1 MMSEI
6 KPAIE
11 GGKPIR
17 EKPISAFPKFSEDE
31 INAVIEVLKSGKLTM
46 LVGEVTRK
54 FEDEFAKIHGVKHA
68 IAVSNGTVALHVA
81 LRALGIGPGDEVI
94 TSPFTFVASASSI
107 LHQNAIP
114 IFADIDRE
122 TFNIDPASIEERI
135 TDKTK
140 AIIAVHLCGHPA
152 EMDEIMKIAR
162 EHNLAVIEDCAQAIG
177 AKYKGKIVGSIG
189 DINAFS
195 FYLSKNITTGEGGM
209 VLTDNDELAEKA
221 KLIRHHGEPE
231 WYKYILLGYNYRMT
245 ELQAAIGLAQLK
257 KLEKLNE
264 RRREI
269 AKIYFDE
276 LEDLS
281 ALQLPIEKPYVNH
294 VWHIYNV
301 LIDLDKVRKNRDEI
315 VKAIKAENVWV
326 SICYPTVLYLEP
338 LFQEKIGHGKGCPW
352 TCPFYGREIKYEK
365 GLCPNAEWVSE
376 RVFTLP
382 TQPSLSDDDAID
394 IARATKKVIRYYQI

>member
-1 MMSEI
+1 LKQLD

-17 EKPISAFPKFSEDE
+17 SKPISAFPKFTNEE
-31 INAVIEVLKSGKLTM
+31 IEAVVEVLKSGKLTT

-54 FEDEFAKIHGVKHA
+54 FEEEFAKFHGVKHA

-81 LRALGIGPGDEVI
+81 LRAIGVKPGDEVI
-94 TSPFTFVASASSI
+94 TTPFTFVASASSI

-135 TDKTK
+135 SNKTK

-152 EMDEIMKIAR
+152 EMDQIMKIADD
-162 EHNLAVIEDCAQAIG
+162 HDLMVIEDCAQAIG
-177 AKYKGKIVGSIG
+177 AEYRGKIVGGLGHVS
-189 DINAFS
+189 AFS
-195 FYLSKNITTGEGGM
+195 FYQSKNITTGEGGM
-209 VLTDNDELAEKA
+209 VLTNDDEIAEKA

-231 WYKYILLGYNYRMT
+231 WYHYVLLGYNYRMT
-245 ELQAAIGLAQLK
+245 EMQAALGLAQLNR
-257 KLEKLNE
+257 LEELN
-264 RRREI
+264 RRRMEI
-269 AKIYFDE
+269 AKIYTDE
-276 LEDLS
+276 LEDVD
-281 ALQLPIEKPYVNH
+281 ALTLPTAKPHVKH

-301 LIDLDKVRKNRDEI
+301 LIDLKRVRKTRDEI

-326 SICYPTVLYLEP
+326 GICYPTVLYLEP
-338 LFQEKIGHGKGCPW
+338 IFQEKIGHGNGCPW
-352 TCPFYGREIKYEK
+352 KCPLYGREVEYKK

-382 TQPSLSDDDAID
+382 TQPALSDDQVID
-394 IARATKKVIRYYQI
+394 IARAVKKVIKYYQI

>member
-1 MMSEI
+1 MSEI

-31 INAVIEVLKSGKLTM
+31 INAVIEVLKSGRLTM

-54 FEDEFAKIHGVKHA
+54 FEDEFAKVHGVKHA

-209 VLTDNDELAEKA
+209 VLTDDDELAEKA

>member
-1 MMSEI
+1 MSEI

-31 INAVIEVLKSGKLTM
+31 INAVIEVLKSGRLTM

-54 FEDEFAKIHGVKHA
+54 FEDEFAKVHGVKHA

-209 VLTDNDELAEKA
+209 VLTDNDKLAEKA